1 MSSMWDFIGA
11 AGTRE
16 PLRRVFRGAGA
27 ARAALVASCAVLAS
41 LPLGCGGEG
50 SVARDGGAAPGPGPG
65 GGGSMPDVAVEP
77 TNGEWAAADLE
88 PNTPVALHGQ
98 LHVEGASLL
107 GAEGEPV
114 QLKGVSTMW
123 LNWEQNYATSKSGL
137 RWMRDNWGLR
147 VVRAAMGIEP
157 NNAYL
162 VNPDAMTAQ
171 LRTVV
176 RNAIDLG
183 VYVIIDWHDHT
194 AQMHQAQAVDFFS
207 RMAEEFGAYPNVFY
221 EVYNEPLQ
229 VSWPQVL
236 KPYHEA
242 VTAAIREKDPDNIII
257 LGTPSWSQS
266 VNMAAD
272 DPVAGTNLMYTVHFY
287 SCSHRAQQRGLAQYA
302 HDKGMAIFVTEWGA
316 TASDGGTNPAGQ
328 VCLDEAQAWHDF
340 MDAAG
345 ISWAAWKLDDC
356 ADLSCLFRPSAP
368 INGGWTD
375 EWLNGHGPFVRDR
388 MLQP

>member
-27 ARAALVASCAVLAS
+27 ARATLVASCAVLAS

-50 SVARDGGAAPGPGPG
+50 SVARDGG
-65 GGGSMPDVAVEP
+65 GSMSGVGVGP
-77 TNGEWAAADLE
+77 TNGEWAAAELE

-194 AQMHQAQAVDFFS
+194 AQLHQAQAVDFFS

-229 VSWPQVL
+229 VSWPQVI

-302 HDKGMAIFVTEWGA
+302 YDKGLAIFVTEWGA
-316 TASDGGTNPAGQ
+316 TAADGGTNPQGQ
-328 VCLDEAQAWHDF
+328 VCLEEAQAWHDF
-340 MDAAG
+340 MDATG
-345 ISWAAWKLDDC
+345 MSWAAWKLDDC